1 MPPRLAPIQVVFVP
15 IFTTPEEQTQVMS
28 VVDGLL
34 PLFKSA
40 GIRYHVD
47 KRDDRPG
54 NKAYHWEMRGV
65 PVRIDIG
72 PKDLQ
77 NGTAAVA
84 RRDKPGKEGKQF
96 LPREGLVDVV
106 AHLLA
111 EIQANMLKQATE
123 FRDSNIHEVTG
134 DYAKFQEIVTSAW
147 AFTWFCGSAECEAK
161 IKEENQC
168 VSRCFPL
175 DQQPGE
181 GPCIACGTTAKE
193 RALFAKAY

>member
-1 MPPRLAPIQVVFVP
+1 L
-15 IFTTPEEQTQVMS
+15 
-28 VVDGLL
+28 
-34 PLFKSA
+34 
-40 GIRYHVD
+40 
-47 KRDDRPG
+47 
-54 NKAYHWEMRGV
+54 RGV

-72 PKDLQ
+72 PKDVQ

-111 EIQANMLKQATE
+111 EIQSNMLKQATE
-123 FRDSNIHEVTG
+123 FRDSNIHEVSG
-134 DYAKFQEIVTSAW
+134 DYAKFQEIVTGAW
-147 AFTWFCGSAECEAK
+147 AYTWFCGSAQCEAK

-175 DQQPGE
+175 DQKPGE
-181 GPCIACGTTAKE
+181 GPCIACGTTSKE